1 MAKIHGISGSTQYLL
16 NGTKTINGKKLTTL
30 EDINHFYK
38 NYEKILAETEITV
51 KNQQEAIILSL
62 SNDELRLD
70 KQLKEGIARRTGE
83 VDGKIN
89 ELNYKANTTEKYFRK
104 LGYKLQY
111 WIHISLR
118 GYRIN
123 SPFAGE
129 LRELQNVQ
137 YRKASLITR
146 KPVIINLECQKVVET
161 YTFLTNHPT
170 FLAGASGEELV
181 IRVLSKLPDAYHV
194 LNDVNL
200 HFSRGIHWRERNEYI
215 KTSQIDH
222 IVIGP
227 TGVFLL
233 ETKNWK
239 TSDFEIKSDK
249 LVYQIRRSSLA
260 LWYYLKEYYRQNE
273 RPKIRNV
280 IISMQGPYP
289 GRKLDKYID
298 VVTPDQLCEY
308 ITIRNITQSAD
319 SVNKLVEILSKN
331 QINRRMRPRF

>member
-1 MAKIHGISGSTQYLL
+1 MAQIHGISGSTKYLL
-16 NGTKTINGKKLTTL
+16 NGTKAINGKKLTTL

-51 KNQQEAIILSL
+51 KNQQDAIILSL

-70 KQLKEGIARRTGE
+70 KQLKEGIARRKEE

-89 ELNYKANTTEKYFRK
+89 ELNYKIKTTEKLFRK
-104 LGYKLQY
+104 LGYKIQY

-118 GYRIN
+118 DHRIN
-123 SPFAGE
+123 SPFADE

-146 KPVIINLECQKVVET
+146 KPVILNFECQKVVET
-161 YTFLTNHPT
+161 YTFLTDHAT
-170 FLAGASGEELV
+170 FLAGANGEELV
-181 IRVLSKLPDAYHV
+181 IHVLSELPDVYHV

-200 HFSRGIHWRERNEYI
+200 HFHRAIHWKERNEYI

-239 TSDFEIKSDK
+239 ASDFDIKSDK
-249 LVYQIRRSSLA
+249 LVYQIKRSSLA
-260 LWYYLKEYYRQNE
+260 LWYYLKDYYSQSE
-273 RPKIRNV
+273 RPKIRKV
-280 IISMQGPYP
+280 IVSMQGFHPI
-289 GRKLDKYID
+289 RKMDKYID
-298 VVTPDQLCEY
+298 VVTPDQLCDY
-308 ITIRNITQSAD
+308 ITKRKI
-319 SVNKLVEILSKN
+319 ILSAAAIKKLIDIIPCGKSN
-331 QINRRMRPRF
+331 YT